1 MGTHSK
7 QSRSYEPYTKQKK
20 KEKKAKKSYKKRKTH
35 TKSTKNMN
43 KTRQNGGRRISRR
56 PRLAPLNI
64 GQFTCSPKYCPE
76 VQNNQ
81 FNYYSSS
88 PTGSSP
94 GSASPAKI
102 HDDCNIYLGSEADA
116 LDLNFIN
123 SEKITTILSIQSWEI
138 QKKMKNIK
146 YEFVQ
151 ANDNS
156 EQDLYSKFKFIC
168 DFLKEHENERVLVH
182 CQAGISRSA
191 TACLAYLMKEKNMS
205 LDSSF
210 VELKKRREI
219 VCPNFSFLG
228 QLKSWEQEIMVQ

>member
-1 MGTHSK
+1 MGTLKTAVHTNST
-7 QSRSYEPYTKQKK
+7 RNKK
-20 KEKKAKKSYKKRKTH
+20 KREKLLTKSYKKRKTH
-35 TKSTKNMN
+35 TKPTQNMN
-43 KTRQNGGRRISRR
+43 NKSRNGGRRISRR

-76 VQNNQ
+76 VQNNH
-81 FNYYSSS
+81 YYSSTS

-116 LDLNFIN
+116 LDENFMS
-123 SEKITTILSIQSWEI
+123 SEKITTVLSIQSWEI
-138 QKKMKNIK
+138 QKKIAGVK

-156 EQDLYSKFKFIC
+156 EQDLKSKFEYIC
-168 DFLKEHENERVLVH
+168 NFLKSRENERVLIH

-191 TACLAYLMKEKNMS
+191 TACLAYLMKEKKWS
-205 LDSSF
+205 LDTSF
-210 VELKKRREI
+210 CELKKRREI
-219 VCPNFSFLG
+219 VSPNFAFLG
-228 QLKSWEQEIMVQ
+228 QLKCWEREIMVQ

>member
-1 MGTHSK
+1 MG
-7 QSRSYEPYTKQKK
+7 
-20 KEKKAKKSYKKRKTH
+20 
-35 TKSTKNMN
+35 N
-43 KTRQNGGRRISRR
+43 KTRNNGGRRISKR
-56 PRLAPLNI
+56 PKLPLLNI
-64 GQFTCSPKYCPE
+64 GQFTFSPKYCPE

-94 GSASPAKI
+94 YSALPAKI
-102 HDDCNIYLGSEADA
+102 HDDCNIFLGSEENA
-116 LDLNFIN
+116 LDINFIN
-123 SEKITTILSIQSWEI
+123 SEKITTVLSVQSWEI
-138 QKKMKNIK
+138 QKKISGIK

-156 EQDLYSKFKFIC
+156 EMNLKSKFEFIC
-168 DFLKEHENERVLVH
+168 DFLKKHENERVLVH

-228 QLKSWEQEIMVQ
+228 QLKCWEREIMAQ

>member
-1 MGTHSK
+1 
-7 QSRSYEPYTKQKK
+7 
-20 KEKKAKKSYKKRKTH
+20 
-35 TKSTKNMN
+35 MN
-43 KTRQNGGRRISRR
+43 KSRNNGGRRISRR
-56 PRLAPLNI
+56 PKLAPLNI

-76 VQNNQ
+76 VQNNLQ
-81 FNYYSSS
+81 NCNYYSSS
-88 PTGSSP
+88 PTGSSSP

-116 LDLNFIN
+116 LDENFIT
-123 SEKITTILSIQSWEI
+123 SQKITTVLSIQSWEI
-138 QKKMKNIK
+138 QKKISGIK

-156 EQDLYSKFKFIC
+156 QMNLKSKFEYIC
-168 DFLKEHENERVLVH
+168 NFLKKHENEHILVH

-210 VELKKRREI
+210 IELRKRREI
-219 VCPNFSFLG
+219 VSPNFAFLG
-228 QLKSWEQEIMVQ
+228 QLKCWEREIMAQ

>member
-1 MGTHSK
+1 VPS
-7 QSRSYEPYTKQKK
+7 
-20 KEKKAKKSYKKRKTH
+20 
-35 TKSTKNMN
+35 
-43 KTRQNGGRRISRR
+43 
-56 PRLAPLNI
+56 L
-64 GQFTCSPKYCPE
+64 
-76 VQNNQ
+76 NQ

-102 HDDCNIYLGSEADA
+102 HDDCNVYLGSEADA
-116 LDLNFIN
+116 MDLNFIN

-138 QKKMKNIK
+138 QKKIK
-146 YEFVQ
+146 GINYEFVQ

-168 DFLKEHENERVLVH
+168 DFLKESSERNERVLVH

-210 VELKKRREI
+210 CELRKRRDI
-219 VCPNFSFLG
+219 VSPNFAFLG
-228 QLKSWEQEIMVQ
+228 QLKCWEREIMVQ